1 MQVLILVIAYSS
13 TLGRTGKLL
22 PTLPQDN
29 HIRIFAPMLGLQLP
43 TDPRWAELVRTDL
56 SELLTDH
63 AWCELKAAS
72 NVMSMIVRYPDLSEL
87 VAELTRIG
95 QEELA
100 HFGQVHEKIMA
111 RGWVIGPERKDHYV
125 NELLQFVKKDGGR
138 EERLVDRLLFSAM
151 IEARSCERFKI
162 LSTEAEDEDLRT
174 FYRELMIS
182 EAGHYTTF
190 IGFAR
195 RYGGKVDV
203 DSRWREF
210 LAFEA
215 EVVGRYGKAATI
227 HG

>member
-1 MQVLILVIAYSS
+1 
-13 TLGRTGKLL
+13 
-22 PTLPQDN
+22 
-29 HIRIFAPMLGLQLP
+29 MLGLQLP
-43 TDPRWAELVRTDL
+43 TDPRWAALVKTDL
-56 SELLTDH
+56 AELLTDH

-100 HFGQVHEKIMA
+100 HFGQVHEKITA
-111 RGWVIGPERKDHYV
+111 RGWTLGPERKDHYV
-125 NELLQFVKKDGGR
+125 NELLQFVRQGGGR

-151 IEARSCERFKI
+151 IEARSCERFKM
-162 LSTEAEDEDLRT
+162 LSEEAEDEDLRT
-174 FYRELMIS
+174 FYRDLMIS

-195 RYGGKVDV
+195 QYGGKVDV
-203 DSRWREF
+203 DARWKEF
-210 LAFEA
+210 LAYEA
-215 EVVGRYGKAATI
+215 ELMGKYSKAPTI

>member
-1 MQVLILVIAYSS
+1 
-13 TLGRTGKLL
+13 
-22 PTLPQDN
+22 
-29 HIRIFAPMLGLQLP
+29 MLGLQLP
-43 TDPRWAELVRTDL
+43 TDPRWAELVKTDL
-56 SELLTDH
+56 AELLTDH

-100 HFGQVHEKIMA
+100 HFGQVQEKITA
-111 RGWVIGPERKDHYV
+111 RGWTLGHERKDHYV
-125 NELLQFVKKDGGR
+125 NELLLFVRKDGGR

-151 IEARSCERFKI
+151 IEARSCERFKM
-162 LSTEAEDEDLRT
+162 LSEEAEDEDLRT

-203 DSRWREF
+203 DARWKEF
-210 LAFEA
+210 LAYEA
-215 EVVGRYGKAATI
+215 EVVGRYSKAPTM

>member
-1 MQVLILVIAYSS
+1 
-13 TLGRTGKLL
+13 
-22 PTLPQDN
+22 
-29 HIRIFAPMLGLQLP
+29 MLGLQLP
-43 TDPRWAELVRTDL
+43 TDPRWAELVRDPEGL
-56 SELLTDH
+56 HELLTDH

-72 NVMSMIVRYPDLSEL
+72 NVMSMIVRYPDLTEL

-100 HFGQVHEKIMA
+100 HFGQVHEKIVA
-111 RGWVIGPERKDHYV
+111 RGWQLGAERKDHYV
-125 NELLQFVKKDGGR
+125 NELILFVRKDGGR

-151 IEARSCERFKI
+151 IEARSCERFKL
-162 LSTEAEDEDLRT
+162 LSEQMDDADLRT
-174 FYRELMIS
+174 FYRDLMIS

-203 DSRWREF
+203 DARWKQF
-210 LAFEA
+210 LAYEA
-215 EVVGRYGKAATI
+215 EVMGRYGKTTTI